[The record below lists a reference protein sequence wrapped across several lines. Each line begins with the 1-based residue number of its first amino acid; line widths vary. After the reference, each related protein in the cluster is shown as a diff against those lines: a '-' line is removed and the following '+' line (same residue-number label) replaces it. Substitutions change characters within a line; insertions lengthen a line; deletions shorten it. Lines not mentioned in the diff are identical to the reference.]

1 MKLLEVVKERWK
13 FYLVVYLLGYII
25 SLIATGVPNIVYIIP
40 VKLSALGL
48 AILGGN
54 AFYHASKGMPVYH
67 FPIKGFK
74 YILIITVIMIAFKLV
89 KIGMLQLGV
98 DLTPMLGFSK

>member
-1 MKLLEVVKERWK
+1 
-13 FYLVVYLLGYII
+13 VYLLGYII

-48 AILGGN
+48 AIFVGN
-54 AFYHASKGMPVYH
+54 AFYHASKGMPVYR

-74 YILIITVIMIAFKLV
+74 YLLIVIVIMIAFKLV
-89 KIGMLQLGV
+89 LIGMLKLGV
-98 DLTPMLGFSK
+98 DLTPLLGNSN